1 MKKTHRYILLFLA
14 IIINALFLSGCWD
27 QRELDELVVP
37 FIIGYDY
44 ADEEEKEQPD
54 DRYLISA
61 GFPVFY
67 EDTLKKY
74 HVDITSGSLDGEVIS
89 RRNTHFGEQII
100 QGQLQ
105 IVVLGEE
112 LISNENIME
121 LTDILSRNPAVKG
134 AIPMAVSAGR
144 AADMLN
150 APVKQYP
157 NPGIYIQMLI
167 KNIRRTNFF
176 PTCSLFESN
185 RHIISN
191 HTASLLPYI
200 VQKDGNIMFAGSC
213 LLNEGKRMEHLN
225 SEETE
230 IAVMLRGIRSRGM
243 ITYDI
248 IEDNKA
254 IDQVTF
260 EGKNRR
266 KVKVKKDGDRYIFNI
281 LIKLS
286 GRLFERKKNEP
297 VIDHKDF
304 IKLSQKSLEDLIRK
318 RAEDL
323 IIKVQEEYGFDA
335 LELGMEIKAHS
346 REKMNKE
353 DIDRIIQES
362 EINVEVKVQIEN
374 AGGKI

>member
-1 MKKTHRYILLFLA
+1 MKKTHRYILLSLA
-14 IIINALFLSGCWD
+14 IINIALFLSGCWD
-27 QRELDELVVP
+27 KRELDELVVP

-44 ADEEEKEQPD
+44 ANEEEKEQPD

-61 GFPVFY
+61 GLPVFY
-67 EDTLKKY
+67 EDTAEKY
-74 HVDITSGSLDGEVIS
+74 YVDISSGSLDGEVIS
-89 RRNTHFGEQII
+89 RRNRHFGEQII

-105 IVVLGEE
+105 VVVLGEE

-134 AIPMAVSAGR
+134 SIPLAVSAGR
-144 AADMLN
+144 AADMLCV
-150 APVKQYP
+150 PVKQYP
-157 NPGIYIQMLI
+157 NQGIYIQMLI
-167 KNIRRTNFF
+167 KNIRRTNFI
-176 PTCSLFESN
+176 PTCSLFECN

-191 HTASLLPYI
+191 YTAPLLPYI
-200 VQKDGNIMFAGSC
+200 VHEGDNIVFAGSC

-225 SEETE
+225 MEETE

-243 ITYDI
+243 ITFDVV
-248 IEDNKA
+248 EDNKI

-266 KVKVKKDGDRYIFNI
+266 KVKVKKEGDRYIFNI

-297 VIDHKDF
+297 IIDHKDF
-304 IKLSQKSLEDLIRK
+304 IQLSQKSLEDLVKK

-335 LELGMEIKAHS
+335 LELGMVIKAHS
-346 REKMNKE
+346 REKLAKE

>member
-1 MKKTHRYILLFLA
+1 MNKIHKYILLSSV
-14 IIINALFLSGCWD
+14 IIINALSLSGCWD
-27 QRELDELVVP
+27 ERELDELAVP
-37 FIIGYDY
+37 FIRGYDY
-44 ADEEEKEQPD
+44 ANEEEKMQPD
-54 DRYLISA
+54 DKYLISA

-67 EDTLKKY
+67 EDTAEKY
-74 HVDITSGSLDGEVIS
+74 HVDITSGSLDGEGINN
-89 RRNTHFGEQII
+89 RNTHFGEQII

-105 IVVLGEE
+105 IVMLGEE
-112 LISNENIME
+112 LIRNENIME
-121 LTDILSRNPAVKG
+121 LTDILSRNPVVKG
-134 AIPMAVSAGR
+134 AIQMAVSAGR
-144 AADMLN
+144 AADMLK
-150 APVKQYP
+150 APVKHYP
-157 NPGIYIQMLI
+157 NPGIYLQVLLE
-167 KNIRRTNFF
+167 NIRRTNFL
-176 PTCSLFESN
+176 PTSSLFEIN
-185 RHIISN
+185 RHIVSN
-191 HTASLLPYI
+191 HTAPLLPYI

-266 KVKVKKDGDRYIFNI
+266 KIKVKKEGDRYIFNI
-281 LIKLS
+281 LIKIS

-297 VIDHKDF
+297 VIDNKDF
-304 IKLSQKSLEDLIRK
+304 VKLSQKSLEDLIRK
-318 RAEDL
+318 RAEDFVA
-323 IIKVQEEYGFDA
+323 KVQKEYGFDA

-346 REKMNKE
+346 REKMAEE
-353 DIDRIIQES
+353 DIDRIIQDS